1 MRKQVL
7 TTLFNYVVI
16 LTYGHSILLFRMLGH
31 HTIEE
36 LHTIEQLV
44 NFNQHYLL
52 PQNLN

>member
-7 TTLFNYVVI
+7 TTMFNYVVI
-16 LTYGHSILLFRMLGH
+16 LTHGHSILLFGMLGH

-36 LHTIEQLV
+36 LV
-44 NFNQHYLL
+44 NFNQHNLL